1 MSKADD
7 LTRLRHI
14 LDSAKLALTLVA
26 GATRETLNQDIKLVL
41 AIVRLL
47 EVIGEAANHVSVE
60 TQTQIPQIPQIPWR
74 QLVGMRN
81 RLIHAYFDVDLE
93 VI

>member
-1 MSKADD
+1 MSKADG

-14 LDSAKLALTLVA
+14 LDSAKLALTFVA